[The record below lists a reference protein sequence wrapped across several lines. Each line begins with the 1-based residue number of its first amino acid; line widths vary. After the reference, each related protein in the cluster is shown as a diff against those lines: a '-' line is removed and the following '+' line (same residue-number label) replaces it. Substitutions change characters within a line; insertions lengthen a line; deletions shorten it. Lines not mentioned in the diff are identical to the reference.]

1 MPWVSWISRLAI
13 LIAVTGCG
21 SGSTTIL
28 QPTNPQNAQNPQT
41 NFRSLSI
48 QAGQSIV
55 AVPPDVA
62 NLFASKLEN
71 KLYGQTQ
78 IARGDDLT
86 LTYDFVNYDEGN
98 RLHRWIAGPSG
109 FGEASISV
117 QAAFVDRS
125 GREVGRVVSVGRLNH
140 GIFGGDADLAVDQAA
155 NELVNYTLNSFA
167 ITGGKRVEPKMS
179 PRGVAPL
186 PNQPAAGA
194 ASAPGA
200 GFAGPIGTEYHDAL
214 TVGSVRLPL
223 PEGVWVLAGKGGPS
237 SEYALSLVRI
247 ENGRLAGILRVWT
260 AARPVSN
267 GYTSFAT
274 CNRKDTV
281 FAAVQSNVDRGDQ
294 DCWVINHYDMQH
306 ARSTSTQQNMLDSY
320 AFLDNRGIVVPG
332 NMIVGIHRIATPTN
346 FITIWYHV
354 NPELAGFAAPASSV
368 WDQSDWHRD
377 RLALDPKRVSYIEAF
392 KQQQAQYHDL
402 LRRGFAQNL
411 VSSATPDVR

>member
-125 GREVGRVVSVGRLNH
+125 
-140 GIFGGDADLAVDQAA
+140 
-155 NELVNYTLNSFA
+155 
-167 ITGGKRVEPKMS
+167 
-179 PRGVAPL
+179 
-186 PNQPAAGA
+186 
-194 ASAPGA
+194 
-200 GFAGPIGTEYHDAL
+200 
-214 TVGSVRLPL
+214 
-223 PEGVWVLAGKGGPS
+223 
-237 SEYALSLVRI
+237 
-247 ENGRLAGILRVWT
+247 
-260 AARPVSN
+260 
-267 GYTSFAT
+267 
-274 CNRKDTV
+274 
-281 FAAVQSNVDRGDQ
+281 
-294 DCWVINHYDMQH
+294 
-306 ARSTSTQQNMLDSY
+306 
-320 AFLDNRGIVVPG
+320 
-332 NMIVGIHRIATPTN
+332 
-346 FITIWYHV
+346 
-354 NPELAGFAAPASSV
+354 
-368 WDQSDWHRD
+368 
-377 RLALDPKRVSYIEAF
+377 
-392 KQQQAQYHDL
+392 
-402 LRRGFAQNL
+402 
-411 VSSATPDVR
+411 